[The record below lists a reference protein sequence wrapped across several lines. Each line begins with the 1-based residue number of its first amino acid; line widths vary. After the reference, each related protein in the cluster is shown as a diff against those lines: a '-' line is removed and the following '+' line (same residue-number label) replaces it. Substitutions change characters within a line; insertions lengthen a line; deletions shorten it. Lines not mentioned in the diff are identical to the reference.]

1 MLNNANTDFELI
13 VSPVFVRRLELLK
26 EGQYPGRGRTSKP
39 DRDTFPDCELAE
51 RDKIEPRLDLDVFVF
66 SVVHPDLD
74 VVLATV
80 LNSSGSDDAVTVN
93 VENRFGAFEQFA
105 AVVANKI

>member
-39 DRDTFPDCELAE
+39 DRDTFPDCEL
-51 RDKIEPRLDLDVFVF
+51 DVFVF
-66 SVVHPDLD
+66 SVVHPDLN

-105 AVVANKI
+105 AVVANNI